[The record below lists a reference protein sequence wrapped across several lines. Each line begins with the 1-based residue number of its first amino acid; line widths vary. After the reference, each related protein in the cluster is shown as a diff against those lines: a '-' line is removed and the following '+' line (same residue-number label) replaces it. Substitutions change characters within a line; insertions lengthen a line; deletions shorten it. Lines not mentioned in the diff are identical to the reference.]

1 MLNGGQVG
9 DKGVISSE
17 NGEFLVE
24 DTAYLTPQIIA
35 HHGKVIRGII
45 RRGEKVKAEVDRER
59 RLDIARNHTATH
71 LLQAALRQVI
81 GQHVYQQGS
90 LVAPERLR
98 FDFAHLDPLSQEEI
112 EKVEDLVNN
121 FIRQNLPVIVQEIPY
136 EEAIKEGDNRI
147 ISGKIL

>member
-59 RLDIARNHTATH
+59 RLDIARNHTATPSSSSGPSSGDWP
-71 LLQAALRQVI
+71 ACISAGITSSSREAEV
-81 GQHVYQQGS
+81 
-90 LVAPERLR
+90 R
-98 FDFAHLDPLSQEEI
+98 FCS
-112 EKVEDLVNN
+112 
-121 FIRQNLPVIVQEIPY
+121 
-136 EEAIKEGDNRI
+136 
-147 ISGKIL
+147 S